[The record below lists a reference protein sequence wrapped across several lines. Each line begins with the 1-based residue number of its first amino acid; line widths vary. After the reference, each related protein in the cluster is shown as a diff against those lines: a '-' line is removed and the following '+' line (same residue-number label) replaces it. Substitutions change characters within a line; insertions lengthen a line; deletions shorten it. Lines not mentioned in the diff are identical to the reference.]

1 MKTVQNCH
9 DVIYGQPL
17 DHFIATNHYLNR
29 SIVFEDGELDGFQL
43 GVKSDRKLGFAPAV
57 GYPDQMPFST
67 PGITVVPESCYEAEL
82 LGDALIENPAKHDRK
97 KCMKSRDQI
106 LIRRSFERVLVNF
119 FRIKCRRKKG
129 TFEST
134 FIRLN

>member
-17 DHFIATNHYLNR
+17 DHFIASNHYLNR
-29 SIVFEDGELDGFQL
+29 SIVFENGELNGFQL
-43 GVKSDRKLGFAPAV
+43 GVKSDCKLGFTPAV

-106 LIRRSFERVLVNF
+106 LI
-119 FRIKCRRKKG
+119 
-129 TFEST
+129 
-134 FIRLN
+134 